1 MPMNKL
7 NMSKQNQT
15 LLLIYENY
23 RPTGFKNKVL
33 KRSTMQGFKWL
44 IQGNEQHKGST
55 HQQPLYVHN
64 S

>member
-23 RPTGFKNKVL
+23 RPTGFKNKV
-33 KRSTMQGFKWL
+33 
-44 IQGNEQHKGST
+44 
-55 HQQPLYVHN
+55 
-64 S
+64 